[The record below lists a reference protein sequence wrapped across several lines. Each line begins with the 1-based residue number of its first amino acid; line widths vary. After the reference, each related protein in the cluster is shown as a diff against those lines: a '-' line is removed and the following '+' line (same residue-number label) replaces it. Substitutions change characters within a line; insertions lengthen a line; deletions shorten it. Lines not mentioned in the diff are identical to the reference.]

1 MRNIAERLDCRHEWF
16 IGIDRRLDEHEARLD
31 SLVQT
36 LGNLAADMAPPV
48 RSTPLT
54 LWRQAYIQLPERYE
68 TVIVSNGAEL
78 MLAFHSGDRWCR
90 YSNGDEITAPKYWT
104 PAPSVPEDD

>member
-1 MRNIAERLDCRHEWF
+1 MGVFTELLDNHEERLDNH
-16 IGIDRRLDEHEARLD
+16 DKRLYEHEARLD

-54 LWRQAYIQLPERYE
+54 LWRRASDELPESYE
-68 TVIVSNGAEL
+68 TVIVTDGDEL
-78 MLAFHSGDRWCR
+78 ILAFHSGDRWCL
-90 YSNGDEITAPKYWT
+90 YSNGDEIPAPKYWT
-104 PAPSVPEDD
+104 TAPSVPEDD